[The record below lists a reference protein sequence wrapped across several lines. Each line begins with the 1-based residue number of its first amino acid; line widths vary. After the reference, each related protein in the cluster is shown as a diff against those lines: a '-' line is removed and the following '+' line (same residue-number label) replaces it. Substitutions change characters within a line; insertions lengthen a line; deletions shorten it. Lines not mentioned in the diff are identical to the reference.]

1 MQPAVWCDAG
11 CGVASNQ
18 GDTVWSRRRVASGH
32 CVPSLPTLTTLRA
45 VDRQCCIG
53 IGSAGPLPH
62 APAVWCSLSNSHAL
76 VCRRTATRSHATLQE
91 VSRLSQPL
99 QHRRTAPHTLARV
112 LGLKCTPH
120 WARARA
126 QVHARARRCHAS
138 KRACQRFPAH
148 ASKTAQASVSQRMP
162 AGSTV
167 HASTT

>member
-1 MQPAVWCDAG
+1 MHRSSLQPPVPTAF
-11 CGVASNQ
+11 
-18 GDTVWSRRRVASGH
+18 RR
-32 CVPSLPTLTTLRA
+32 CTTTTCSLLPQSFVLLLTTFYNIIHTERA
-45 VDRQCCIG
+45 DPHQVCFSLDTR
-53 IGSAGPLPH
+53 GP
-62 APAVWCSLSNSHAL
+62 SLSNFPRPPL

-148 ASKTAQASVSQRMP
+148 ASKTAQASASQRMP

>member
-62 APAVWCSLSNSHAL
+62 APTIACSLSNFPRPRVPQNSNSLPCHPARSEPPL
-76 VCRRTATRSHATLQE
+76 SATAAS
-91 VSRLSQPL
+91 P
-99 QHRRTAPHTLARV
+99 QHLTPWHG

-126 QVHARARRCHAS
+126 QVHARARRRHAS
-138 KRACQRFPAH
+138 KKACQRFPAH